1 MDGEWLEGDRMKV
14 LKIKL
19 GDATTA
25 PAIMRLIEQQYSH
38 YGWKVEEE

>member
-1 MDGEWLEGDRMKV
+1 MKV

-19 GDATTA
+19 GSETTA

-38 YGWKVEEE
+38 YGWQVVDE